1 MSAAP
6 AIVRGPAQ
14 PQAESDHSTANPV
27 ERPDERSNM
36 PMQEDIARLAYA
48 IWERRGCQADSAE
61 QDWIEAE
68 EQLRQPVPKIL
79 SS

>member
-6 AIVRGPAQ
+6 ALLRDPAQ
-14 PQAESDHSTANPV
+14 RKVEPDHTSTNPV
-27 ERPDERSNM
+27 ERSDERFST

-48 IWERRGCQADSAE
+48 IWQQRGCQADSAE

-68 EQLRQPVPKIL
+68 RQLRRPVPNG
-79 SS
+79 